1 MAIKSE
7 SNELI
12 NLSIIFFLW
21 YGFNAAYNVFN
32 SFNKAD
38 YVYLLEVNEKG
49 GFMDMFPVKDVS
61 TVIIMMPWMMS
72 IFQLVVGLFYSVP
85 LWLLGFREMPKLTFD
100 DYKVLFPIAFCN
112 SIGHYA
118 TIAAMAQKGG
128 GSFTHVIKASEP
140 VFSVVLTALIDNK
153 FPKPLAALSLI
164 PITYGVAFAST
175 LGNLSIE
182 EMKSKMGSPAAKLA
196 LLANVCFC
204 LRSILKSKL
213 KKIDG
218 FIQKTNL
225 NADNEFAVAT
235 IYTLVMLLPCAMY
248 FEIFGKICIN
258 DDCTVQ
264 ASFLDVTGNMS
275 DSAYVTFVF
284 NTTVCG
290 FCWYM
295 YNEFQNKVLDRTGA
309 VTMAVSNTLK
319 RVVIFVALYFFTEG
333 ETFPPAKVLG
343 STIAVVGCLAYALLK

>member
-1 MAIKSE
+1 MFNIKNTST
-7 SNELI
+7 
-12 NLSIIFFLW
+12 II
-21 YGFNAAYNVFN
+21 
-32 SFNKAD
+32 
-38 YVYLLEVNEKG
+38 
-49 GFMDMFPVKDVS
+49 
-61 TVIIMMPWMMS
+61 IIMPWMMS

-85 LWLLGFREMPKLTFD
+85 LWLLGIREMPKLTFD
-100 DYKVLFPIAFCN
+100 DYKVLFPIAFVN

-140 VFSVVLTALIDNK
+140 VFSVVLTALIDHV
-153 FPKPLAALSLI
+153 FPKPMAALSLI

-182 EMKSKMGSPAAKLA
+182 EMKSKMSTPAAKLA

-218 FIQKTNL
+218 FIKKTNL

-235 IYTLVMLLPCAMY
+235 IYTLVLLLPCAIY
-248 FEIFGKICIN
+248 FEIFNKICVN
-258 DDCTVQ
+258 DECTVQ
-264 ASFLDVTGNMS
+264 ATFLDVIGNMS
-275 DSAYVTFVF
+275 SSAYTTFLI

-309 VTMAVSNTLK
+309 VTMAVANTLK

-343 STIAVVGCLAYALLK
+343 SSIAVVGCLAYALLK